1 MKGLSKLNLKNKKY
15 IIFDLDGTLVDSM
28 GIWNISDQMLI
39 EKYGQVHKDLETIQI
54 DRNAFLHK
62 NQEGDTYVK
71 YLKYLIEKYNFSI
84 KDYNKLTIIR
94 KKIVDLLGAEV
105 DFKPDVVELILK
117 LKNLGFIIILAT
129 MSSQNELDIYTK
141 KNKKMI
147 KQMDIERTFD
157 LILTVNDVENKKPHP
172 EMFNKIVQYY
182 NTTPNECLI
191 IEDSYTG
198 ILASKN
204 AGIEVINIYDKYAD
218 IDRDKINE
226 LTDYSIKEYKE
237 LIDLID
243 SL

>member
-218 IDRDKINE
+218 MDRDKINE